1 MNKISGGQSM
11 SERYAV
17 GKEVIVR
24 LISGGKVT
32 IPEEV
37 RIAYGIEKGDIL
49 VLEIKEVI
57 KADKNKSKK
66 K

>member
-1 MNKISGGQSM
+1 MQK
-11 SERYAV
+11 RYAI
-17 GKEVIVR
+17 GKEIIVR

-37 RIAYGIEKGDIL
+37 RIAYNLNKGDIL

-57 KADKNKSKK
+57 KAGENNKK
-66 K
+66 

>member
-1 MNKISGGQSM
+1 MP
-11 SERYAV
+11 ERYV
-17 GKEVIVR
+17 IGKEIMVR

-37 RIAYGIEKGDIL
+37 RIAFGLEKGDIL
-49 VLEIKEVI
+49 VIEIKEVI
-57 KADKNKSKK
+57 KAANQKNGKKSKK

>member
-1 MNKISGGQSM
+1 M
-11 SERYAV
+11 SERYPI

-37 RIAYGIEKGDIL
+37 RIAYNLEKGDIL

-57 KADKNKSKK
+57 KAEKNKKRK
-66 K
+66 R

>member
-1 MNKISGGQSM
+1 MM
-11 SERYAV
+11 SERYPI

-37 RIAYGIEKGDIL
+37 RIAYNLEKGDIL

-57 KADKNKSKK
+57 KAEKNKKK
-66 K
+66 RK